1 MTGAINL
8 TVAVAAG
15 EPSSDDEF
23 IVLRLGR
30 RRQNSLCLIC
40 CLSRASDVFGKSS
53 SVSLSISLSCH
64 LQTHSLSPY
73 PPSILL
79 GVGLGGTA
87 TTAAATSTQIT
98 CLCQSPTSPARR
110 APFSAQLFTQV
121 LSSSSFFRKGCRNAF
136 SSCIVKIRPS
146 RLTNSSRLFYLW
158 DELQREASEPHA

>member
-1 MTGAINL
+1 M
-8 TVAVAAG
+8 AVAAG

-23 IVLRLGR
+23 IVLRLRR

-53 SVSLSISLSCH
+53 SVSPVLPSPDAFSFSLSSFH
-64 LQTHSLSPY
+64 
-73 PPSILL
+73 PSRSWF
-79 GVGLGGTA
+79 GWDCDDGGGNA
-87 TTAAATSTQIT
+87 RTQIT

-136 SSCIVKIRPS
+136 FSCSVKIRPS